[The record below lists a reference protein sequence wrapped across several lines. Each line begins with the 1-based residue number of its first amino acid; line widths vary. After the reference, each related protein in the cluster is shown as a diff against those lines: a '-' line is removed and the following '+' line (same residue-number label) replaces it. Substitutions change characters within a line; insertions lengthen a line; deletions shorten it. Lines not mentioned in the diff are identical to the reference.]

1 MPGPHFSI
9 IIPTRNGQRYIAET
23 LRSAL
28 AQTYPR
34 YAVIVLESGSDDR
47 TVEIVQSFSSERVT
61 LLSEPAPLSIEENW
75 ARILALDLEG
85 YLTILGHDDIFYPG
99 FLETIAGLIEAH
111 PDASLYHTHFDLIDS
126 KGAVLRQCKPIPLV
140 QSADEFLLR
149 RHTFAQDSFATG
161 YVMRAADYRAIG
173 GLPAQLPRLIGADDL
188 AWYALASLAYKVC
201 SPATCFGYR
210 YHSRSTSYAIDLH
223 TVYRA
228 YRLYGEALAQ
238 TPYFDRPEQRRAA
251 RHFFGKS
258 LNGRH
263 HRLLAD
269 LIQTGTPDHWRRY
282 EDDKRRLLSEAGE
295 HPAFKVYGG
304 FARLLEQIARLPGPL
319 RRALLA
325 AIDRVGAATRSL
337 RKGESLRFLRSR

>member
-28 AQTYPR
+28 AQTYPDFT
-34 YAVIVLESGSDDR
+34 VIVLESGSDDG
-47 TVEIVQSFSSERVT
+47 TVEIVRSFDSDRVT
-61 LLSEPAPLSIEENW
+61 LLSEPVPLSIEENW
-75 ARILALDLEG
+75 TRILTLNLDG
-85 YLTILGHDDIFYPG
+85 YITVLGHDDILYPG
-99 FLETIAGLIEAH
+99 FLDTIARLIEAH

-126 KGAVLRQCKPIPLV
+126 KGAVLRRCKPIPLI

-173 GLPAQLPRLIGADDL
+173 GLPARLPRLIGADDL
-188 AWYALASLAYKVC
+188 AWYALTSLAYKVC

-210 YHSRSTSYAIDLH
+210 YHQRSTSYAIDLH

-228 YRLYGEALAQ
+228 YCLYAETLAE

-251 RHFFGKS
+251 RHFFEKS

-269 LIQTGTPDHWRRY
+269 LIQTGTSDHWRRY
-282 EDDKRRLLSEAGE
+282 EQDKCRLLSEARE

-337 RKGESLRFLRSR
+337 RKGGTLRLFRSR